1 MEKEIIE
8 LLKSKNLN
16 KMGMGH
22 LVELYSEYDEDGDEL
37 PVTLNAVEITDKG
50 LIAYN
55 TNDEYMTWNVAELPD
70 EKQKEILWSLSVH
83 PWDVWN
89 WCEYGVNV

>member
-22 LVELYSEYDEDGDEL
+22 LVELYSEYDEDGDEI
-37 PVTLNAVEITDKG
+37 PVTLNAVEITDDG
-50 LIAYN
+50 LIAYHSDDE
-55 TNDEYMTWNVAELPD
+55 NDTWNVSELPD
-70 EKQKEILWSLSVH
+70 EVQEEILWALTEH
-83 PWDVWN
+83 PWNVW
-89 WCEYGVNV
+89 EFEPYES

>member
-22 LVELYSEYDEDGDEL
+22 LVELYSEYDEDGDEI
-37 PVTLNAVEITDKG
+37 PVTLNAVEITDNG
-50 LIAYN
+50 LIAYHSDDE
-55 TNDEYMTWNVAELPD
+55 NDTWNVSELPD
-70 EKQKEILWSLSVH
+70 EVQEEILWALTEH
-83 PWDVWN
+83 PWDVW
-89 WCEYGVNV
+89 EFKPYEV

>member
-22 LVELYSEYDEDGDEL
+22 LVELYSEYDEDGDEM
-37 PVTLNAVEITDKG
+37 PVTLNAVEITDDG
-50 LIAYN
+50 LIAYH
-55 TNDEYMTWNVAELPD
+55 TDDENDTWNVAELPED
-70 EKQKEILWSLSVH
+70 KQKEILWSLSVH

-89 WCEYGVNV
+89 W

>member
-22 LVELYSEYDEDGDEL
+22 LVELHSEYDDDGDEL

-55 TNDEYMTWNVAELPD
+55 TSDEYMTWNVAELPD
-70 EKQKEILWSLSVH
+70 EKQKEILWALSVH

>member
-55 TNDEYMTWNVAELPD
+55 TSDEYMTWNVAELPED
-70 EKQKEILWSLSVH
+70 KQKEILWSLSVH
-83 PWDVWN
+83 PWDVWSFKPY
-89 WCEYGVNV
+89 EV

>member
-22 LVELYSEYDEDGDEL
+22 LVELYSEYDEDGDEI

-55 TNDEYMTWNVAELPD
+55 TSDE
-70 EKQKEILWSLSVH
+70 
-83 PWDVWN
+83 
-89 WCEYGVNV
+89 